1 MATSPAAIGGL
12 RQRTRRRPAVPG
24 SVLIAGLVLL
34 AAAAATAGPTDIAF
48 PPTTSAGH
56 DFNHAPVG
64 QSFRAIVPG
73 VTAGIHIADGVTFT
87 SWLATIYPG
96 QIQPGSYPYTP
107 ASTLNVTVSLHE
119 GEGMDGALLHSTSV
133 VVQAPFMGFLDVDY
147 AAAGVVLV
155 PGSMYTI
162 VVSDDG
168 PAAYPQGVS
177 GWVVSSV
184 TDPVEGQPVTD
195 ARGAVVGYL
204 PYGAYPEGH
213 PILQGMLYAS
223 DAGIG
228 DNAFHVVDAD
238 AALAPLA
245 ILTTALPAGRV
256 GVAYAAPVESAG
268 GVAPVTIEIT
278 GLPAGLG
285 FDGAHITGTPEVPGT
300 FGLMITAADSQGDS
314 VATSSRLVIDPAP
327 SSSMVKD
334 EGKGRITG
342 AGPGYIKV
350 GAKTIK
356 YDSTTILK
364 LNYAPSIEVGMV
376 AQWKGFRQPRTSV
389 VLATKLEIR

>member
-1 MATSPAAIGGL
+1 MAGI
-12 RQRTRRRPAVPG
+12 VM
-24 SVLIAGLVLL
+24 L
-34 AAAAATAGPTDIAF
+34 AAVAGAGPTDIAF

-64 QSFRAIVPG
+64 QSFRAIAPG

-96 QIQPGSYPYTP
+96 QIEPDSYPYTP
-107 ASTLNVTVSLHE
+107 APTLSVTVSLHE
-119 GEGMDGALLHSTSV
+119 GEGMGGALLHSTSLALA
-133 VVQAPFMGFLDVDY
+133 APFMGFLDVDY

-168 PAAYPQGVS
+168 PADYPQGVS

-184 TDPVEGQPVTD
+184 TNPDAGQPVTD
-195 ARGAVVGYL
+195 ATGAVVGYL
-204 PYGAYPEGH
+204 PYGAYPEGR
-213 PILQGMLYAS
+213 PILQGMLYAD

-228 DNAFHVVDAD
+228 DNAFHVVDTGVTPTG
-238 AALAPLA
+238 PLA
-245 ILTTALPAGRV
+245 ILTTALPGGRV
-256 GVAYAAPVESAG
+256 GAAYAAAVESAG
-268 GVAPVTIEIT
+268 GVAPVTIVIA
-278 GLPAGLG
+278 GLPAGLA
-285 FDGAHITGTPEVPGT
+285 FDGARITGTPEAAGT
-300 FGLMITAADSQGDS
+300 SALVVIATDALGDS
-314 VATSSRLVIDPAP
+314 VTASLDLGIEPAASRHTIRA
-327 SSSMVKD
+327 
-334 EGKGRITG
+334 EGKGRITAVG
-342 AGPGYIKV
+342 ADYVKV

-364 LNYAPSIEVGMV
+364 LNYASAIKVGMV
-376 AQWKGFRQPRTSV
+376 AQWKGFREPRTRV

>member
-1 MATSPAAIGGL
+1 LPHESTF
-12 RQRTRRRPAVPG
+12 VCG
-24 SVLIAGLVLL
+24 S
-34 AAAAATAGPTDIAF
+34 
-48 PPTTSAGH
+48 
-56 DFNHAPVG
+56 
-64 QSFRAIVPG
+64 
-73 VTAGIHIADGVTFT
+73 
-87 SWLATIYPG
+87 
-96 QIQPGSYPYTP
+96 
-107 ASTLNVTVSLHE
+107 
-119 GEGMDGALLHSTSV
+119 LLHSTSLV
-133 VVQAPFMGFLDVDY
+133 VAAPFMGFLDMDY

-155 PGSMYTI
+155 PGRTYTI

-184 TDPVEGQPVTD
+184 TNPDAGQPVTD
-195 ARGAVVGYL
+195 ESGAVVGHL

-213 PILQGMLYAS
+213 PILQGMLHAS

-238 AALAPLA
+238 AALAPLT

-256 GVAYAAPVESAG
+256 GVAYAATVESAG
-268 GVAPVTIEIT
+268 GVAPLTIEIA

-300 FGLMITAADSQGDS
+300 FGLMITATDSQGDS
-314 VATSSRLVIDPAP
+314 VATSSRLIIDPAP
-327 SSSMVKD
+327 SSSMVKN
-334 EGKGRITG
+334 EGKGRIT
-342 AGPGYIKV
+342 AVGPGYVKV

-356 YDSTTILK
+356 YDSTTILE

-376 AQWKGFRQPRTSV
+376 ARWKGFKQPRTSV
-389 VLATKLEIR
+389 VFATKLEIRP